1 MPKFSLKTLP
11 KELSTQVFDRT
22 SFHDA
27 LTLFRTVKLA
37 HQNYLKKGLFPPRI
51 AEITMKINPNKDGY
65 FVDVK
70 IVWPKGESYE
80 LGLCENGF
88 DAQRLRDR
96 LEGWKLR
103 ESKKFENHLRFPLFI
118 LSTIRSCQS
127 LSIVRGIY
135 TSIEDIP
142 ATFSDLFKRRKFFSR
157 IGIVSRMRVIS
168 DGFIDVFDHFCPM
181 VSDKLKL
188 FGGSV
193 EKNRKIFEKPQL
205 NGCKIY
211 EFLNWEPDFQ
221 ILSQTSANFYQFH
234 YGEKGKMLESMRV
247 LIRQHATISA
257 DLLMLKY
264 RLNRNC
270 VEMIDENLHEILGA
284 MPNDEEFECI
294 CWNGEPGS
302 LDEVE
307 FLDLCFYEKD
317 EPKLKEFWEFERI
330 LSTFQKKVQTRA
342 IGYFVRKSGDLEV
355 MMRSVEGMKRRL
367 VGWREIDEE
376 IVEIQVILR
385 KRWPLK

>member
-1 MPKFSLKTLP
+1 
-11 KELSTQVFDRT
+11 
-22 SFHDA
+22 
-27 LTLFRTVKLA
+27 
-37 HQNYLKKGLFPPRI
+37 
-51 AEITMKINPNKDGY
+51 
-65 FVDVK
+65 
-70 IVWPKGESYE
+70 
-80 LGLCENGF
+80 
-88 DAQRLRDR
+88 
-96 LEGWKLR
+96 
-103 ESKKFENHLRFPLFI
+103 
-118 LSTIRSCQS
+118 
-127 LSIVRGIY
+127 
-135 TSIEDIP
+135 
-142 ATFSDLFKRRKFFSR
+142 
-157 IGIVSRMRVIS
+157 
-168 DGFIDVFDHFCPM
+168 
-181 VSDKLKL
+181 
-188 FGGSV
+188 
-193 EKNRKIFEKPQL
+193 
-205 NGCKIY
+205 
-211 EFLNWEPDFQ
+211 
-221 ILSQTSANFYQFH
+221 
-234 YGEKGKMLESMRV
+234 MLESMRV

-284 MPNDEEFECI
+284 MPNDEEFEMYLLE
-294 CWNGEPGS
+294 WRAGS

-317 EPKLKEFWEFERI
+317 EPKLKEFGEFERI